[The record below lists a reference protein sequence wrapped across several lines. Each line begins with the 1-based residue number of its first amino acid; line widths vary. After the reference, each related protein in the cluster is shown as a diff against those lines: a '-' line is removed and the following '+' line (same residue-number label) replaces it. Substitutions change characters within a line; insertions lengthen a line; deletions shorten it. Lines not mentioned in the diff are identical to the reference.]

1 MADISRWYR
10 VMENAGGEPELCSEV
25 GVLYGQQIQFQR
37 VTAFSSFK
45 KTGQPNIGVYFRSPE
60 EAVAAYTARLMA
72 ANRSYQGL
80 VTENDRKMAA
90 AEAFIVKWYSFWQS
104 TLDNAMEK
112 VIINLDF
119 E

>member
-1 MADISRWYR
+1 MADIHRWYR
-10 VMENAGGEPELCSEV
+10 VIENGRGEPELCSEV

-45 KTGQPNIGVYFRSPE
+45 KTGQPHRGVYFRSPE

-80 VTENDRKMAA
+80 VTENDRKMAVVVG
-90 AEAFIVKWYSFWQS
+90 FLPK
-104 TLDNAMEK
+104 
-112 VIINLDF
+112 
-119 E
+119 